1 MGRQKNKRGQISIFI
16 IAGIIIVAGIVFFFL
31 LRGNVA
37 PKIGGW
43 QEINMNS
50 FLDSCV
56 GDKIKE
62 AVEIIGLQGGH
73 INNPLSKEFKF
84 EGEEVFR
91 KISYLCYNQNYYLPC
106 VNQEPMLIQ
115 HLKKEI
121 EDYISKDVEN
131 CFKDLT
137 SSLEKQNYVVDAKYK
152 GFEVELIPKK
162 IIINLDGEII
172 LTKAEETSRQ
182 EDFKIITPS
191 RFYDL
196 AIVVQEITSQEAR
209 FCNFEYLGYMMF
221 YPQWKITKLSASD
234 STIIYTVEHKDSKE
248 KFRFAVRSCAI
259 PPGF

>member
-1 MGRQKNKRGQISIFI
+1 MKRGGQVAVFI
-16 IAGIIIVAGIVFFFL
+16 IAGMIIVAGIVFFFL
-31 LRGNVA
+31 FRGNVVS
-37 PKIGGW
+37 KIGEG

-50 FLDSCV
+50 FLDSCIE
-56 GDKIKE
+56 DKTRE
-62 AVEIIGLQGGH
+62 AIEIIGLQGGLV
-73 INNPLSKEFKF
+73 NNPLSKEFKF
-84 EGEEVFR
+84 EEEEVFR
-91 KISYLCYNQNYYLPC
+91 NISYLCYNQNYYLPC

-121 EDYISKDVEN
+121 ENYISKDIEN

-137 SSLEKQNYVVDAKYK
+137 SSLEKQNYIVDVKYN

-162 IIINLDGEII
+162 IIINLDGEIV
-172 LTKAEETSRQ
+172 LTKTEETSRQ
-182 EDFKIITPS
+182 EGFKVIVPS

-196 AIVVQEITSQEAR
+196 SIVVQEITSQEAR

-221 YPQWKITKLSASD
+221 YPQWNIDKLRTGD